1 MVVDWR
7 LVLLGGAMD
16 RSAYADTRRSNFV
29 RALLYGSVLES
40 LPPISVAGSCPFAA
54 TDLGGSGDGELLV
67 FHLLHPSPRTSP
79 VCDGSTVSF
88 IRGAEPRLAERI
100 RRRQPWGFYQ
110 LLVA

>member
-29 RALLYGSVLES
+29 RALLCGSVLES
-40 LPPISVAGSCPFAA
+40 LPSISVAGSCPFAA

-67 FHLLHPSPRTSP
+67 FHLLHTSPRTSP

-88 IRGAEPRLAERI
+88 FRGARSEEHTSEL
-100 RRRQPWGFYQ
+100 QSHSD
-110 LLVA
+110 LVC